1 KYKGH
6 QVAPAELEALLLSHE
21 AVADAAVIGVSD
33 PDCGEVPKA
42 FVVRR
47 DSHPGLDADSVL
59 TFVAGRVAPHKKVR
73 LVEFVDRIPKSAA
86 GKILRKELRARQP
99 AATS

>member
-1 KYKGH
+1 
-6 QVAPAELEALLLSHE
+6 
-21 AVADAAVIGVSD
+21 VADAAVIGVPD

-47 DSHPGLDADSVL
+47 DSHPELDTDSVL

-99 AATS
+99 AAAS